1 MLNRYDFGVGQRRA
15 PLLDERFERLLR
27 RQVDLVDHHQRRH
40 SALADAVDDLGRTFV
55 VPLDGVGHV
64 EQHVGVRQGTAHE
77 IHHRLLQLVTG
88 FQDARRIGEDAFI
101 SVDFPTLGFP
111 MILTKP
117 DLCMKCGLLGFKV
130 TINSRKFLMFAKVTR
145 LNRIAYGE
153 ITGDISGCRCS
164 FLRKSRADGR
174 IESIF
179 MCRHR
184 TKSAGTK
191 HIKAHR
197 LFFLHSELGHF

>member
-1 MLNRYDFGVGQRRA
+1 MPGVSEKTIWKSS
-15 PLLDERFERLLR
+15 PLTMPRMRWR
-27 RQVDLVDHHQRRH
+27 VVC
-40 SALADAVDDLGRTFV
+40 ALEVMMESFSPTN
-55 VPLDGVGHV
+55 
-64 EQHVGVRQGTAHE
+64 
-77 IHHRLLQLVTG
+77 
-88 FQDARRIGEDAFI
+88 AFI

-117 DLCMKCGLLGFKV
+117 DLCMKCGLLGSKV
-130 TINSRKFLMFAKVTR
+130 KINSRKFLMFAKVTR

-153 ITGDISGCRCS
+153 ITGDISGCRRS

-191 HIKAHR
+191 HIKSVSFTLVFR
-197 LFFLHSELGHF
+197 NLENVVRYIYYMLYISII